1 MKVLVMTHPVNTK
14 VFEVLF
20 SERGN
25 DFLTVDKLT
34 IKDLQLVGYEP
45 KVVKGLSR
53 SATYRIMGKA
63 LAEKIYMTAI
73 DSDEDRVNTLKQI
86 GQKLVD
92 CESKYDEDYDL
103 PEVVLNL
110 VNCRI

>member
-1 MKVLVMTHPVNTK
+1 
-14 VFEVLF
+14 
-20 SERGN
+20 
-25 DFLTVDKLT
+25 
-34 IKDLQLVGYEP
+34 
-45 KVVKGLSR
+45 
-53 SATYRIMGKA
+53 MGKA

-73 DSDEDRVNTLKQI
+73 DSDEDKVNTLKQV

-92 CESKYDEDYDL
+92 CESRYDEDYDL

>member
-20 SERGN
+20 EHHNRYT
-25 DFLTVDKLT
+25 TVDGLT
-34 IKDLQLVGYEP
+34 RMDLQLVGYEP
-45 KVVKGLSR
+45 KVAKSLSR
-53 SATYRIMGKA
+53 VATLRLMGKA

-73 DSDEDRVNTLKQI
+73 DSDEDRVHTLKQV